1 MENKEVTREDI
12 EQALR
17 RAICHIEGAKERW
30 DERIA
35 SGLTD
40 EELEQALKYE
50 LGIAGGQCGPDTLS
64 IDYQRSGFKIWASW
78 GITNTYSDA
87 PVLEGRKTIAMT
99 RKIYA
104 IRDPADQQMSF
115 L

>member
-12 EQALR
+12 EKALR
-17 RAICHIEGAKERW
+17 RAINHTEGSGARW
-30 DERIA
+30 AERIA

-40 EELEQALKYE
+40 EELAKALRYE
-50 LGIAGGQCGPDTLS
+50 LGIAGGQSGRDMLS
-64 IDYQRSGFKIWASW
+64 IDYQGAGFKIWASW
-78 GITNTYSDA
+78 GSTNPCSDK
-87 PVLEGRKTIAMT
+87 PVLEGRNTMEMT
-99 RKIYA
+99 REIYG